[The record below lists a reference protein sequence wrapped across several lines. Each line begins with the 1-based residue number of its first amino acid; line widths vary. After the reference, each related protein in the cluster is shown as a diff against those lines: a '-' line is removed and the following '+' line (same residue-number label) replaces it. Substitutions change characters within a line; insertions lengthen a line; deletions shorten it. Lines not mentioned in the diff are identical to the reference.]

1 MPTDAQWRDHLLKLI
16 EEGRE
21 GIDLYDDYYDGNHRL
36 SYATDK
42 FDEAFGDQFE
52 EFATNW
58 CSLTVDVAA
67 ERLEILG
74 FRFGE
79 DEADEEAWA
88 IWQANKMDVKSLKA
102 HTEAIKLGKSFLLV
116 GPPKDADSEPLITVE
131 HPSQCAVVHDEATGD
146 RLAGLKSYV
155 DVPSGDGVC
164 ILYLPERIV
173 TWRKSRHV
181 EVLVGLGLELPQN
194 LGPGEWGSPTA
205 SIDNPVGEVMLI
217 PLENNPKLLTGGVSD
232 LKPAVALNDAANKFF
247 LDAMTA
253 SEFAAFPQRV
263 LTGQQLPRDPITG
276 EVSDAAQLRA
286 AVSRLWAFENPD
298 VKVSN
303 LAAADLGKYVEMVD
317 MAVQHIAAQTRTPP
331 HYLLAKLA
339 NISGDALIAAETG
352 LEFRCKRKHLDF
364 GEPHEEAMR
373 LAFKWRAVTRPDF
386 AGSDD
391 DEIRSTMEDA
401 EVIWRHPG
409 KRDPISL
416 SQSLA
421 MKQSIGVPQEI
432 LWEEADYSPQQIKR
446 MKKLR
451 DEEMERQQKLLE
463 AQQGGEVAPAAT
475 VSDQPDGN
483 MAVGGLPGPEPTEPA
498 SPNGKAK
505 AAA

>member
-1 MPTDAQWRDHLLKLI
+1 
-16 EEGRE
+16 
-21 GIDLYDDYYDGNHRL
+21 
-36 SYATDK
+36 
-42 FDEAFGDQFE
+42 
-52 EFATNW
+52 
-58 CSLTVDVAA
+58 
-67 ERLEILG
+67 
-74 FRFGE
+74 
-79 DEADEEAWA
+79 
-88 IWQANKMDVKSLKA
+88 
-102 HTEAIKLGKSFLLV
+102 
-116 GPPKDADSEPLITVE
+116 
-131 HPSQCAVVHDEATGD
+131 
-146 RLAGLKSYV
+146 
-155 DVPSGDGVC
+155 
-164 ILYLPERIV
+164 
-173 TWRKSRHV
+173 
-181 EVLVGLGLELPQN
+181 
-194 LGPGEWGSPTA
+194 
-205 SIDNPVGEVMLI
+205 MLI